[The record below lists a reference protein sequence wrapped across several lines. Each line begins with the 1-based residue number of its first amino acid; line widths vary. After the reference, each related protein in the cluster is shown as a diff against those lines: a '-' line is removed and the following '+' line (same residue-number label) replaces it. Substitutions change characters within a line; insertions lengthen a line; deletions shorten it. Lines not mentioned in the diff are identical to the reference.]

1 MTVTFLQY
9 PKLDRRLT
17 LNPML
22 SLRVSNFA
30 QAEMA
35 LGAGFAE
42 VVSRTQF
49 VPGRLNLKNRKKQAL
64 FRPLYRN
71 VSECDFLAISEGQP
85 KAHTYVNDKLPKVE
99 RGGVLNDQ
107 VWRF

>member
-1 MTVTFLQY
+1 LTVTFLQY

-17 LNPML
+17 LNPMQ

-30 QAEMA
+30 QVEMA
-35 LGAGFAE
+35 LRSGFAE

-49 VPGRLNLKNRKKQAL
+49 VPGRLNLKNRKKTGTIPA
-64 FRPLYRN
+64 FYRN
-71 VSECDFLAISEGQP
+71 VSKCDFLAISEGRP